1 MSSLSN
7 AAAIRAV
14 AWLLFAVCLIQPVLP
29 QSRVPVSQ
37 GQPRK
42 QQNPPGTVSQ
52 ALRDLTTNAEAGDAR
67 AQLRLGKLSATGTGV
82 PESDSDAV
90 KWYRLAAEQGLAEA
104 QYLLAGRYSSGRG
117 VPQDYAQA
125 LYWTSVAAVNS
136 NDENTQTLGYYA
148 AGKLTMAQVAPVR
161 SSVAGEDSR
170 TLDLPW
176 LQVRNKRQ
184 ANIAP
189 DRHDDAQTV
198 AGKWGYVDR
207 NGNLIVEPQFDDRK
221 HFSEGL
227 AAVKLEAK
235 WGFIDTAGRFAIA
248 PRFVGVSSFS
258 GGLAG
263 VRVQKNGDW
272 GFIGRDGRF
281 AIQPRFSDVLDESW
295 FSEGLAVVAM
305 RRGGPLY
312 YIEATG

>member
-37 GQPRK
+37 GQPPK

-221 HFSEGL
+221 HFSDGL

-248 PRFVGVSSFS
+248 PRFVGVSSLS

-281 AIQPRFSDVLDESW
+281 AIEPRFSDVLDESW